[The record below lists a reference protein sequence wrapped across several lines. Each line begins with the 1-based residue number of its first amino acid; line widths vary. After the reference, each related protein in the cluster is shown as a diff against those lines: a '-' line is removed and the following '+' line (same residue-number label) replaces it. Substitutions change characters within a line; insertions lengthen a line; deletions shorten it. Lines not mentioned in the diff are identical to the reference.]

1 MNQKSFDQITSLA
14 IGKARYVLVDMG
26 TFPPWEYPKQVVE
39 QGISLLL
46 LDPDRVSIR
55 PAARARG
62 GITEPKLDFWFVLNR
77 SGMPGGGSPDQ
88 VEQHLKTPLKAMLPD
103 VGAQAIRALNLG

>member
-1 MNQKSFDQITSLA
+1 MNQKSFDQIASLA

-26 TFPPWEYPKQVVE
+26 TFPPWVDPKQVVE

-55 PAARARG
+55 PAARARE
-62 GITEPKLDFWFVLNR
+62 GITEPKLNFWFVLNR

-88 VEQHLKTPLKAMLPD
+88 VEQH
-103 VGAQAIRALNLG
+103 